1 MKKIICIVLL
11 LCSFIGVSQAQTV
24 WYRTTAYAHASV
36 NYGIYTWG
44 NWENSNMRMCIDW
57 DQGFIAIYSPTMQ
70 KYAITK
76 YLSKWTDSDGAEQ
89 TKFQAIDADGDVCT
103 LRFRIPR
110 SGSSQLY
117 ICFNNV
123 AWVYNVVKVN

>member
-1 MKKIICIVLL
+1 MKKILCVVLL
-11 LCSFIGVSQAQTV
+11 LCSFVCISNAQTV
-24 WYRTTAYAHASV
+24 WYRTTAYAQASV

-57 DQGFIAIYSPTMQ
+57 NRGFIAIYSPKMQ

-76 YLSKWTDSDGAEQ
+76 YISKWTDDDGAEQ

-103 LRFRIPR
+103 IRFRIAR
-110 SGSSQLY
+110 TGTSQLY
-117 ICFNNV
+117 VNFSNI
-123 AWVYNVVKVN
+123 AWVYNVVKAN

>member
-1 MKKIICIVLL
+1 MRKIIAITLMLFSFTFVLN
-11 LCSFIGVSQAQTV
+11 AQTQ
-24 WYRTTAYAHASV
+24 WYRTTAFAQASV

-57 DQGFIAIYSPTMQ
+57 DRGFIAIYSPTMQ

-76 YLSKWTDSDGAEQ
+76 YISKWTDSDGAEQ

-103 LRFRIPR
+103 IRFRIPL
-110 SGSSQLY
+110 SGKSQLY
-117 ICFNNV
+117 INFSNI
-123 AWVYNVVKVN
+123 AWVYNVVKSN